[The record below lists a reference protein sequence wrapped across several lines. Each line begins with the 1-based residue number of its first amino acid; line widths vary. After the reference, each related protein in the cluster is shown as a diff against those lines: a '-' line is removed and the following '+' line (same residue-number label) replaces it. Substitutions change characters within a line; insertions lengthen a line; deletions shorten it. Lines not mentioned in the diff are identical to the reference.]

1 MIIVEELHGSLKRQ
15 QVFDHSER
23 ISESTFAQH
32 PQLHDSTR
40 FNTTDYST
48 NFCCNYCVLAVVV
61 VVLPCPPQQNAQRK
75 RQQSAEMAM
84 TTPTTATTIN
94 REPGLQSR

>member
-15 QVFDHSER
+15 QVLHYSER
-23 ISESTFAQH
+23 ISKSTFAH
-32 PQLHDSTR
+32 LPQLHDSTR
-40 FNTTDYST
+40 INTTDDTT
-48 NFCCNYCVLAVVV
+48 NFSCNYCVVAVVV
-61 VVLPCPPQQNAQRK
+61 VVLACPPQQNAQRK
-75 RQQSAEMAM
+75 RQQSAETAM